1 MHKLQQYKDKHLW
14 HVIAV
19 VVIVQVVLAWAGM
32 HVYTERELR
41 YRHQIESGLKSN
53 NDRVLQSLAKWRSST
68 LAAAESLMD
77 DRLFAHAL
85 SRWLVQHDALVR
97 DDLENRL
104 RSLTERNEFA
114 KVLLLDAEG
123 RILLATAGAEERTLP
138 EREQAALQQA
148 LLQAQAVVVEP
159 YRQAQFAYP
168 TFSVLTPLYDGLQPL
183 GALWMVVDL
192 RANLFPLLNAIQQG
206 SATAE
211 SMLLQREGLD
221 VVHINPLRHRIS
233 QPFERLASVEQDD
246 DLVAVQ
252 AFAGI
257 RGVLYGPDYRRQQ
270 VLAASGVVPDSPWLL
285 VSKIDVTEAFA
296 HDQRKEGVFLGLLIG
311 ISALLMLSTVL
322 YWIWRT
328 GQREH
333 VLKIEHENHMKWLE
347 RAQKTALLGFFSID
361 FSNRKIELSPMA
373 VEILGTQGQRQLT
386 FSDLARYIPAEQ
398 IKRTLRKLLKVRR
411 FGTVQKIEF
420 DLRPQ
425 LPQSHT
431 HTHTIECWCE
441 MQDAAAYDQT
451 AKIIGT
457 IQDITQRKVTDQA
470 LEEYRTLLEHQVRK
484 DSLTGLSN
492 RRALDEALDRAWEHA
507 MRDNRPLAVLVID
520 IDHFK
525 SYNDHYG
532 HLQGDVC
539 LQQVAQVLEQQVQ
552 GGHGSVFRF
561 GGEEFV
567 VLLPSTTLAQAEQIA
582 CHLCQ
587 DIQMQGLENAAAPEA
602 QVVTISVGVACVTPR
617 TGDCLGGRSL
627 MAMADAALYQAKSA
641 GRNQVC
647 VQTAD

>member
-85 SRWLVQHDALVR
+85 SRWLVQHDALAR

-123 RILLATAGAEERTLP
+123 RILLATAGAEERTFP
-138 EREQAALQQA
+138 EREQAALQRA

-311 ISALLMLSTVL
+311 ISVLLMLSTVL

-333 VLKIEHENHMKWLE
+333 VLKIELENHMKWLE

-361 FSNRKIELSPMA
+361 FANRKIMLSPMA
-373 VEILGTQGQRQLT
+373 AEILGTQGQRQLT

-420 DLRPQ
+420 ELRPQ
-425 LPQSHT
+425 LTQSDT
-431 HTHTIECWCE
+431 HMLECWCE
-441 MQDAAAYDQT
+441 MEDAAAYDQT

-457 IQDITQRKVTDQA
+457 IQDITQRKATDQA
-470 LEEYRTLLEHQVRK
+470 LEKYRTLLEHQVRK

-492 RRALDEALDRAWEHA
+492 RRALDEALDQAWEHA
-507 MRDNRPLAVLVID
+507 MRDSQPLAVLVID

-539 LQQVAQVLEQQVQ
+539 LQQVAHVLEQQVQ
-552 GGHGSVFRF
+552 GGDGSAFRF

-567 VLLPSTTLAQAEQIA
+567 VLLPNTTLAQAEQIA

-587 DIQMQGLENAAAPEA
+587 DVQMQGLENAAAPEV
-602 QVVTISVGVACVTPR
+602 QVVTISVGVASVTPR

>member
-1 MHKLQQYKDKHLW
+1 
-14 HVIAV
+14 
-19 VVIVQVVLAWAGM
+19 
-32 HVYTERELR
+32 
-41 YRHQIESGLKSN
+41 
-53 NDRVLQSLAKWRSST
+53 
-68 LAAAESLMD
+68 
-77 DRLFAHAL
+77 
-85 SRWLVQHDALVR
+85 
-97 DDLENRL
+97 
-104 RSLTERNEFA
+104 
-114 KVLLLDAEG
+114 
-123 RILLATAGAEERTLP
+123 
-138 EREQAALQQA
+138 
-148 LLQAQAVVVEP
+148 
-159 YRQAQFAYP
+159 
-168 TFSVLTPLYDGLQPL
+168 
-183 GALWMVVDL
+183 MVVDL
-192 RANLFPLLNAIQQG
+192 RANLFPLLNVIQQG

-233 QPFERLASVEQDD
+233 QPLEKLASVEQDD

-257 RGVLYGPDYRRQQ
+257 RGVLYGPDYRRHQ

-311 ISALLMLSTVL
+311 GSAFLMLSTVL
-322 YWIWRT
+322 YWIWLT
-328 GQREH
+328 GKREH
-333 VLKIEHENHMKWLE
+333 VLKIELENHMKWLE

-431 HTHTIECWCE
+431 HTLECWCE
-441 MQDAAAYDQT
+441 MEDAAAYDQT

-457 IQDITQRKVTDQA
+457 IQDITQRKATDQA

-587 DIQMQGLENAAAPEA
+587 DIQMQGLENAAAPEV
-602 QVVTISVGVACVTPR
+602 QVVTISVGVASVTPR

>member
-333 VLKIEHENHMKWLE
+333 VLKIELENHMKWLE

-373 VEILGTQGQRQLT
+373 VEILGTQCQRQLT

-425 LPQSHT
+425 LPQS

>member
-1 MHKLQQYKDKHLW
+1 MHKLQQFKDKHLW

-53 NDRVLQSLAKWRSST
+53 NDRVLQSLAKWRAST

-77 DRLFAHAL
+77 DRLFAQAF

-123 RILLATAGAEERTLP
+123 RILLATAGAEERMLP

-148 LLQAQAVVVEP
+148 LRQAQAVVVEP

-211 SMLLQREGLD
+211 SMLLQREGSD

-233 QPFERLASVEQDD
+233 QPLERLASMEQDN

-257 RGVLYGPDYRRQQ
+257 RGVLYGPDYRRHQ

-311 ISALLMLSTVL
+311 VSAFLMLSTVL
-322 YWIWRT
+322 YWIWLT
-328 GQREH
+328 GKREH
-333 VLKIEHENHMKWLE
+333 VLKLELENHMRWLE

-361 FSNRKIELSPMA
+361 WSNQKIALSPMA
-373 VEILGTQGQRQLT
+373 AEILGTQGQQQLT
-386 FSDLARYIPAEQ
+386 FSDFARYLPPEQ
-398 IKRTLRKLLKVRR
+398 IKPILRKLLEVRR
-411 FGTVQKIEF
+411 HRTVQKIEF
-420 DLRPQ
+420 DLRTQ
-425 LPQSHT
+425 HQQAQIRT
-431 HTHTIECWCE
+431 VECWCE
-441 MQDAAAYDQT
+441 MEDVAVYDQT

-457 IQDITQRKVTDQA
+457 IQDITQRKATDQA
-470 LEEYRTLLEHQVRK
+470 LEQYRNLLEHQVRK

-492 RRALDEALDRAWEHA
+492 RRALDEELDRAWRHA
-507 MRDNRPLAVLVID
+507 IRESQPLAVLVID

-525 SYNDHYG
+525 GYNDHYG

-539 LQQVAQVLEQQVQ
+539 LRQVAQVLEQHVQ
-552 GGHGSVFRF
+552 RGHDHVFRF

-567 VLLPSTTLAQAEQIA
+567 VLLPHTTLSQAQQMAA
-582 CHLCQ
+582 HLCRT
-587 DIQMQGLENAAAPEA
+587 IQMQSIVNEAAPES
-602 QVVTISVGVACVTPR
+602 QVITISVGVASMTP
-617 TGDCLGGRSL
+617 TKSDSL
-627 MAMADAALYQAKSA
+627 RACPLMEMADTALYQAKSA

-647 VQTAD
+647 VQRPD

>member
-41 YRHQIESGLKSN
+41 YRHQIESVLKSN

-77 DRLFAHAL
+77 DRLFAQAL

-123 RILLATAGAEERTLP
+123 RILIATAGAEERTLP

-192 RANLFPLLNAIQQG
+192 RANLFPLLNVIQQG

-233 QPFERLASVEQDD
+233 QPLEKLASVEQDD

-257 RGVLYGPDYRRQQ
+257 RGVLYGPDYRRHQ

-311 ISALLMLSTVL
+311 ISVLLMLSTVL
-322 YWIWRT
+322 YWIWLT
-328 GQREH
+328 GKREH
-333 VLKIEHENHMKWLE
+333 VLKIELENHMKWLE

-431 HTHTIECWCE
+431 HMLECWCE
-441 MQDAAAYDQT
+441 MEDAAAYDQT

-457 IQDITQRKVTDQA
+457 IQDITQRKATDQA

-587 DIQMQGLENAAAPEA
+587 DIQMQGLENAAAPEV
-602 QVVTISVGVACVTPR
+602 QVVTISVGVASVTPR

>member
-1 MHKLQQYKDKHLW
+1 MHKLQQYKGKHLW

-19 VVIVQVVLAWAGM
+19 VVIVQLVLAWAGI

-41 YRHQIESGLKSN
+41 YRHQIESALKSS
-53 NDRVLQSLAKWRSST
+53 NDQVLQNLAKWRART

-77 DRLFAHAL
+77 DRLFAQAL
-85 SRWLVQHDALVR
+85 SRWLAQPQAPVL
-97 DDLENRL
+97 DDLQNRL

-123 RILLATAGAEERTLP
+123 RVLVTTAGAETRMLP
-138 EREQAALQQA
+138 EREQAALKQA
-148 LLQAQAVVVEP
+148 LQQAQAVVVEP
-159 YRQAQFAYP
+159 YRQTQFAYP
-168 TFSVLTPLYDGLQPL
+168 MFSVFTPLYDGLQPL
-183 GALWMVVDL
+183 GVLWMVVDL

-211 SMLLQREGLD
+211 SMLLQREGSD
-221 VVHINPLRHRIS
+221 VVHINSLRHRIS
-233 QPFERLASVEQDD
+233 QPLERLASIDQD
-246 DLVAVQ
+246 DLVSVQ

-257 RGVLYGPDYRRQQ
+257 RGVFYGRDYRRHQ

-311 ISALLMLSTVL
+311 ISVLLMLSTVL

-333 VLKIEHENHMKWLE
+333 VLKVELENHMKWLE

-361 FSNRKIELSPMA
+361 FSNRKIMLSPMA
-373 VEILGTQGQRQLT
+373 AEILGTQGQRQLN

-398 IKRTLRKLLKVRR
+398 IKRTLRKLFKVRR

-420 DLRPQ
+420 ELRPQ
-425 LPQSHT
+425 LMQSHT
-431 HTHTIECWCE
+431 HMLECWCE
-441 MQDAAAYDQT
+441 MEDAAAYDQT

-457 IQDITQRKVTDQA
+457 IQDITQRKATDQA
-470 LEEYRTLLEHQVRK
+470 LEKYRTLLEHQVRK

-492 RRALDEALDRAWEHA
+492 RRALDEALDQAWEHA
-507 MRDNRPLAVLVID
+507 MRDSQPLAVLVID

-539 LQQVAQVLEQQVQ
+539 LQQVAHVLEQQVQ
-552 GGHGSVFRF
+552 GGDGSAFRF

-587 DIQMQGLENAAAPEA
+587 DVQMQVLENAAAPEV
-602 QVVTISVGVACVTPR
+602 QVVTISVGVASVTPR